1 MKKFLALLVILLLV
15 FVAALAWLPHT
26 PAAAPAAPAETGET
40 AESPLPAPGR
50 VNFEALYD
58 AYPAET
64 VYARIGDRTL
74 TWGEYYEWLG
84 NAVLREESYMESMQ
98 SYGLEEGWDDVLSDG
113 STRADA
119 LIRELNLN
127 LLTMTANERYAAEQ
141 GVSVSE
147 EELDA
152 MQAEYARA
160 NLGEDASAEDWS
172 ALLKMNFYTERLFR
186 ELVRSDLLLSRVME
200 ARFGANG
207 EKLSTSRLQHFIED
221 NQLVCCSYLVFL
233 TSDAVEGEAAQ
244 LAALAEDTAAEL
256 RAVTG
261 SAARIERFEA
271 LAAELTEEGLAVPVE
286 QLIFQEGGAAALIEE
301 GCAGLGE
308 GEVSEVLSDSYGYYV
323 FIRLPI
329 TAASALDDGSR
340 IGSYAASYAV
350 IAERDERAAELDFVY
365 AEGVTPVRLTDY
377 LG

>member
-15 FVAALAWLPHT
+15 FVAALAWLPHA
-26 PAAAPAAPAETGET
+26 PAAAPAAPAETAET
-40 AESPLPAPGR
+40 AESLLPAPGR

-98 SYGLEEGWDDVLSDG
+98 SYGLEEGWSDVLSDG

-127 LLTMTANERYAAEQ
+127 LLTMTANERYAAEM

-172 ALLKMNFYTERLFR
+172 ALLKLNFYTERLFR
-186 ELVRSDLLLSRVME
+186 ELLKSDLLLSRVME
-200 ARFGANG
+200 QRFGANG
-207 EKLSTSRLQHFIED
+207 EKLSTARLQHFIED
-221 NQLVCCSYLVFL
+221 NRLVCCSYLVFL

-256 RAVTG
+256 RAVAG

-271 LAAELTEEGLAVPVE
+271 LAAELTEAGRAVPVE
-286 QLIFQEGGAAALIEE
+286 QLIFQEGSAAALIEE

-308 GEVSEVLSDSYGYYV
+308 GEVSEVKSDSYGYYV

-329 TAASALDDGSR
+329 TAASTLDDGSR
-340 IGSYAASYAV
+340 IGAYAASYAV
-350 IAERDERAAELDFVY
+350 VAERDEHAAGLDFVY
-365 AEGVTPVRLTDY
+365 AEGVTPIRLTDY
-377 LG
+377 LA